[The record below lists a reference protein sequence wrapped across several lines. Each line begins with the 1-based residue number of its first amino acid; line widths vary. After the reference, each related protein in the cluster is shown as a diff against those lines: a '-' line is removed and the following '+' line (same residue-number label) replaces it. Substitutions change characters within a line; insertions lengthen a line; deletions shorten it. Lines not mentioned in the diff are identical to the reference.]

1 MIQTSLA
8 YIDAGTGSLLIQ
20 MLTGGV
26 AAAAV
31 VLKMYWRRI
40 RKFLHIGKPEE
51 TEADSPS

>member
-1 MIQTSLA
+1 MIQPSLA

-40 RKFLHIGKPEE
+40 RRFLHIGKPEE

>member
-1 MIQTSLA
+1 MIHSSLA

-31 VLKMYWRRI
+31 VLKIYWRRL
-40 RKFLHIGKPEE
+40 RRFLHIGKPEE
-51 TEADSPS
+51 TDSPS